1 MYNEKISTLLEV
13 KRNRI
18 AKLHKKQNSLNDNA
32 IETSKELDV
41 KIEKLRKKIK
51 SLEKLE
57 NYVK

>member
-1 MYNEKISTLLEV
+1 MEV